1 METALQPFA
10 CNKMETRLL
19 YSGRLR
25 AAFQKYDLYMTTKN
39 RDVCLY
45 EWGTSGLMMRSSV
58 IKRNKGHR
66 ENPLIIRYF
75 LFIYYR

>member
-39 RDVCLY
+39 RDFCLY
-45 EWGTSGLMMRSSV
+45 EWGSV
-58 IKRNKGHR
+58 QLLNEWVDDEILCDKKKQR
-66 ENPLIIRYF
+66 PP
-75 LFIYYR
+75 